1 MSSYKHFDPKVIK
14 KRKKY
19 RFKSA
24 SITHELYVLKTNRHI
39 VAVLYDKSLSRD
51 VTSVSTRPSSFVKSD
66 NRLKDAFEI
75 GKKFAELCKTHNIDK
90 VYFNKMNY
98 KFHGI
103 VKEVVNGV
111 RESGINI

>member
-19 RFKSA
+19 RTKSA
-24 SITHELYVLKTNRHI
+24 HTRFEMYILKTNRHI
-39 VAVLYDKSLSRD
+39 VAVLYDKQEARD
-51 VTSVSTRPSSFVKSD
+51 VAAVSTRPVSFKHAE
-66 NRLKDAFEI
+66 NRSMDAFQI
-75 GKKFAELCKTHNIDK
+75 GKSFAEICKSRQIQDL
-90 VYFNKMNY
+90 YFNKLSY

-103 VKEVVNGV
+103 IAETVRGV